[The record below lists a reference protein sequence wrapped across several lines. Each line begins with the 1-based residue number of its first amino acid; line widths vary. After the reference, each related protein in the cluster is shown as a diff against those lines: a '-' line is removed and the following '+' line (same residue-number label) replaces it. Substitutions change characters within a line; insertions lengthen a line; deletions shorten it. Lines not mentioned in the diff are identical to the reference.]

1 MSGRKYTWEEKY
13 PLTIVHALPRAI
25 SDHTPV
31 LLNSGET
38 STSGSEPLFKFESRW
53 LLRNGFIE
61 MIRGIWSSHMEGK
74 NPIER

>member
-1 MSGRKYTWEEKY
+1 MFGRKYTWEEKY
-13 PLTIVHALPRAI
+13 PLTIVHALPRPI
-25 SDHTPV
+25 V

-38 STSGSEPLFKFESRW
+38 STSGSEPLFKFESGW